1 MVIAPIISNTTPTAA
16 SGTRT
21 GAMPTAA
28 GGSRPTAGRSSMAPR
43 VLTKPTLKS
52 PVHSAPAWMAAS
64 LSLGTNSLVV
74 LLTRKTTVSSPAA
87 IHRARFMRFSND
99 DHERERLERAQS
111 AEGVEDL
118 WLSELAGLL
127 DDDVEAV
134 GGVDE
139 GDEGHQGGE
148 LVLVVVLGG
157 VRPGLVGGTTG
168 RVGDAG
174 ALLGQL
180 QGGALGVG
188 EHRGLP
194 PGRDQVEAGGGL
206 SGVRGVLG
214 VHVGAEAAAID
225 LTGAERHQVLRRG

>member
-118 WLSELAGLL
+118 WLSELAGLVVAGGLL

-157 VRPGLVGGTTG
+157 VPPGL
-168 RVGDAG
+168 
-174 ALLGQL
+174 
-180 QGGALGVG
+180 
-188 EHRGLP
+188 
-194 PGRDQVEAGGGL
+194 DQVEAGGGL

>member
-99 DHERERLERAQS
+99 DHE
-111 AEGVEDL
+111 
-118 WLSELAGLL
+118 
-127 DDDVEAV
+127 
-134 GGVDE
+134 

-188 EHRGLP
+188 EHRGLT
-194 PGRDQVEAGGGL
+194 R
-206 SGVRGVLG
+206 
-214 VHVGAEAAAID
+214 
-225 LTGAERHQVLRRG
+225 RRGPVSYGWHSQE

>member
-118 WLSELAGLL
+118 WLSELAGLVVAGGLL

-134 GGVDE
+134 
-139 GDEGHQGGE
+139 
-148 LVLVVVLGG
+148 GG